1 MYRVKI
7 IRLHHLIFSVLL
19 MASIGSVD
27 AQYSIW
33 SFRAGPSLGF
43 QRWNGLGSNQPLLGY
58 HGIVG
63 VESYEPGK
71 TSSFYA
77 ELGYHQRGSSRH
89 VPAFQSSNGINYD
102 AYTIRNVF
110 HNVGIALGGRK
121 TFGSKNQFFYNLALR
136 GEYTVKSQLSLS
148 YIGFTD
154 FVKKFNY
161 GLDVGAGYN
170 FPVGFHMG
178 FVTIQLQPDLSKQIW
193 SERFRGQDY
202 QGNTFIFPEQKVIN
216 YTFELSLGI
225 RIWGNL
231 IPEE

>member
-1 MYRVKI
+1 MKFNLIRKI
-7 IRLHHLIFSVLL
+7 RHLFFIAILATFCLSLN
-19 MASIGSVD
+19 

-43 QRWNGLGSNQPLLGY
+43 QRWNGLGSTQPLLGY
-58 HGIVG
+58 HGIIG
-63 VESYEPGK
+63 IESYEPGK
-71 TSSFYA
+71 TSSFYC
-77 ELGYHQRGSSRH
+77 ELGYHQRGSSKH

-102 AYTIRNVF
+102 AYTIKNVF
-110 HNVGIALGGRK
+110 HNIGFAVGGRK
-121 TFGSKNQFFYNLALR
+121 TFGEKNQFFYNIALR
-136 GEYTVKSQLSLS
+136 GEYTVKAQLSQA

-154 FVKKFNY
+154 FVRKFNY

-178 FVTIQLQPDLSKQIW
+178 FVSIQLQPDLSKQIF
-193 SERFRGQDY
+193 SERFRGEDY